1 MLSSNIKANNN
12 TISLD
17 KKKAKKNFIIPW
29 RFISYQNSSLVNI
42 IVDINYKSLLKSGVE
57 YCCDYNL
64 LNIVEEFD
72 YNYFLKKINSHS
84 DIDDKEDIN
93 SDN

>member
-1 MLSSNIKANNN
+1 M
-12 TISLD
+12 
-17 KKKAKKNFIIPW
+17 
-29 RFISYQNSSLVNI
+29 
-42 IVDINYKSLLKSGVE
+42 DINYKSLLKSGVE

-64 LNIVEEFD
+64 LNIVEEFA
-72 YNYFLKKINSHS
+72 YNYFLKNINSHS